1 MKKKYYIISGVACL
15 CALSLFCAYNYVN
28 SIGYLVNKATN
39 YCNSLEIKDGSI
51 DCLCQVK
58 TFEIFIEKDTFK
70 KYLISKINGD
80 DVEVKKIMYNW
91 YRENRDSAELLVME
105 NERCVRK
112 EVENVVKKILEEKE
126 NGK

>member
-1 MKKKYYIISGVACL
+1 M
-15 CALSLFCAYNYVN
+15 SLFCAYNYVN

-39 YCNSLEIKDGSI
+39 YCNSLGIKDGSS

-58 TFEIFIEKDTFK
+58 TFEVFIEKDTFK

-91 YRENRDSAELLVME
+91 YRDNSDSAELLVME

-112 EVENVVKKILEEKE
+112 EFDNAVKKALGEE
-126 NGK
+126 